1 MKTMDFQKVSILQS
15 MKVSMRSRKCRHR
28 MLLKQQLLIVSG
40 RLVLALRSSW

>member
-15 MKVSMRSRKCRHR
+15 MKMRSRKCRHR